1 GSVRLDETSRKRA
14 LLLRT
19 GGHCELR
26 VLPHGDIEDITYA
39 NAIGLGLVVQQ
50 LLGNALGVRVRG
62 LLLRDQAGS
71 DGDQIQLVAT
81 RSADLSGAALGS
93 RQVLARCPDATGKK
107 NTRRQRQGAGPVGSL
122 HVASIRHWASRR
134 LASTKTPPGSSGLAG
149 LDVHASA
156 DQPPVPPVPPGPP
169 VPPVPPPPP
178 PPAPPPSSGP
188 SPSLPPPSPSFTAAR
203 MPAATIAVPATIAV
217 LLTAPSSAAA
227 EVPAASPVS
236 CCSCAKAYGEITRPI
251 ARARGESL
259 VFMGVL
265 LGGLEEPLRVL
276 DIKRVPRELSNAIK
290 CLLTKPSRRRAAA
303 SAYVRLSWP
312 AADAVPPY

>member
-1 GSVRLDETSRKRA
+1 MSLPFVIGPAGDWLAQKSPPDPEGRRA
-14 LLLRT
+14 LRHTLR
-19 GGHCELR
+19 
-26 VLPHGDIEDITYA
+26 
-39 NAIGLGLVVQQ
+39 Q
-50 LLGNALGVRVRG
+50 
-62 LLLRDQAGS
+62 
-71 DGDQIQLVAT
+71 
-81 RSADLSGAALGS
+81 
-93 RQVLARCPDATGKK
+93 
-107 NTRRQRQGAGPVGSL
+107 
-122 HVASIRHWASRR
+122 
-134 LASTKTPPGSSGLAG
+134 
-149 LDVHASA
+149 
-156 DQPPVPPVPPGPP
+156 DQPPVPPVPPLRLAPP
-169 VPPVPPPPP
+169 YPPPPP

-290 CLLTKPSRRRAAA
+290 CLLTKPSRRRASA